1 MSYELH
7 LLILD
12 FFLYIIADRVTLT
25 FTHMD
30 LEASDNCNKDSVQVL
45 DGIDDQAPLVGK
57 FCGST
62 SPSAIT
68 SQGMSLY
75 VQFVS
80 DAVGQESGFRATYT
94 KATSGLQQSSY

>member
-1 MSYELH
+1 
-7 LLILD
+7 
-12 FFLYIIADRVTLT
+12 
-25 FTHMD
+25 MD
-30 LEASDNCNKDSVQVL
+30 LEASGNCNKDSVQVL

-94 KATSGLQQSSY
+94 KATSGRFMFTTTPELGCQFYFESYD